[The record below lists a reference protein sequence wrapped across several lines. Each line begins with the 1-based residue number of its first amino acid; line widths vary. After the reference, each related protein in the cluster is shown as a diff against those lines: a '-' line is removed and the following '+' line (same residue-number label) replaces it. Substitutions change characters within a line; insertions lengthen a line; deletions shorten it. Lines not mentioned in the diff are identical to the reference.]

1 MKVKAYTLSTCP
13 HCRMTKEFLTDN
25 NVEFEYVDVDL
36 LTGEKRTEVL
46 REVYRLTGGYSF
58 PVIVAG
64 DTVIVGFNRV
74 RLQEVLELT

>member
-1 MKVKAYTLSTCP
+1 
-13 HCRMTKEFLTDN
+13 MTKEFLADS

-58 PVIVAG
+58 PVIVVG

>member
-58 PVIVAG
+58 PVIVVG

-74 RLQEVLELT
+74 RLQEALELT

>member
-1 MKVKAYTLSTCP
+1 MKVKAYTLRTCP

-58 PVIVAG
+58 PVIVVG